1 MKFHHDKVDVVLLSV
16 MAISAAILLML
27 AALGY
32 MKGWQLLNYFVLV
45 CGVVLLLSALVRH
58 AMPEYHRP
66 GEETIPTLLI
76 GLLFICIGA
85 SNLYG
90 PVEWLS
96 TLIIVVL
103 AVLIIAYRLRQ
114 WRQKRQT

>member
-1 MKFHHDKVDVVLLSV
+1 MKFRHDKVDVVLLSV
-16 MAISAAILLML
+16 MAISAVILILL

-32 MKGWQLLNYFVLV
+32 LNGWHLLNYFVLV
-45 CGVVLLLSALVRH
+45 SGVVLLLSVLVRY
-58 AMPEYHRP
+58 AMPEYHRLE
-66 GEETIPTLLI
+66 EETISTLLI
-76 GLLFICIGA
+76 GLMVICIGA

-103 AVLIIAYRLRQ
+103 AVLIVAYRLLQ
-114 WRQKRQT
+114 WRQKPR

>member
-1 MKFHHDKVDVVLLSV
+1 MKFRHDKVDVVLLSV
-16 MAISAAILLML
+16 MAISVVILLL
-27 AALGY
+27 IAALGY
-32 MKGWQLLNYFVLV
+32 LDGWHLLNYFVLV
-45 CGVVLLLSALVRH
+45 SGVVLLLSVLVRH

-66 GEETIPTLLI
+66 EEETIPTLLI
-76 GLLFICIGA
+76 GLMVICIGA

-103 AVLIIAYRLRQ
+103 AVLIVAYRLRQ
-114 WRQKRQT
+114 WRRKPR

>member
-1 MKFHHDKVDVVLLSV
+1 MKFRHDKVDVVLLCV
-16 MAISAAILLML
+16 MAISAVIIILI

-32 MKGWQLLNYFVLV
+32 MEGWHLLNSFVLI
-45 CGVVLLLSALVRH
+45 CGVVLLLSVLIRH
-58 AMPEYHRP
+58 AMPEYNRP
-66 GEETIPTLLI
+66 EEETIPTLLI
-76 GLLFICIGA
+76 GLMVICIGA

-103 AVLIIAYRLRQ
+103 AVLIVAYRLRQ
-114 WRQKRQT
+114 WRRKPR

>member
-1 MKFHHDKVDVVLLSV
+1 MKFRHDKVDVVLLGV
-16 MAISAAILLML
+16 MAISAVILILL

-32 MKGWQLLNYFVLV
+32 MKGWHLLNYVVLI
-45 CGVVLLLSALVRH
+45 CGVVLLLSVLIRH

-66 GEETIPTLLI
+66 EEETIPTLLI
-76 GLLFICIGA
+76 SLMAICIGA

-90 PVEWLS
+90 LVEWLS

-103 AVLIIAYRLRQ
+103 AVLIVAYRLRQ
-114 WRQKRQT
+114 WRRKSR

>member
-1 MKFHHDKVDVVLLSV
+1 MKFRRDKIDVILLIV
-16 MAISAAILLML
+16 MAISAGILLLL

-32 MKGWQLLNYFVLV
+32 LNGWHLLNYLVLV
-45 CGVVLLLSALVRH
+45 SGVVLVLDVLVRH

-66 GEETIPTLLI
+66 EETIPTLLI
-76 GLLFICIGA
+76 GLMVICIGA

-90 PVEWLS
+90 LVKWLS

-114 WRQKRQT
+114 WRRKPT